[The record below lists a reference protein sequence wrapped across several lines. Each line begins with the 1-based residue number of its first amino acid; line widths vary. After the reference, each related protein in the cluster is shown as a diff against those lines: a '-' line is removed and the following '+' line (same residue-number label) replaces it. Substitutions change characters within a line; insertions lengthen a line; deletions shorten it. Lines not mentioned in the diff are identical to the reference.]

1 MKFNKTILSILFF
14 LLFFNKL
21 VYANPTQSDQF
32 KFMGSVA
39 ALAELCHGSMIIPDK
54 LNTAMVNAV
63 KENPAMEELFN
74 KLIEHYNEG
83 YYEGVASNLIWNYH
97 LDPPNWSRVMDCSK
111 DSDGIK
117 DLEQEILSTL

>member
-1 MKFNKTILSILFF
+1 
-14 LLFFNKL
+14 
-21 VYANPTQSDQF
+21 
-32 KFMGSVA
+32 
-39 ALAELCHGSMIIPDK
+39 
-54 LNTAMVNAV
+54 
-63 KENPAMEELFN
+63 MEELFN

-117 DLEQEILSTL
+117 DLEQELEKHVHLTIWSKESI